1 VQPPELP
8 SASRPTGRDVCL
20 IVILIVGVCGFALT
34 PTLYLLCRAWRWEQA
49 QVLVEAAFF
58 PVFLLFGTAALL
70 AYRRSKT
77 RSLAGD
83 DDPRG

>member
-1 VQPPELP
+1 MQPPELP

-34 PTLYLLCRAWRWEQA
+34 PTLYLLCRAWHWEHA
-49 QVLVEAAFF
+49 QELVEAAFF

-70 AYRRSKT
+70 AYRRSKI